1 MCRDTY
7 AQSINQSI
15 SVKGVLREI
24 NSGSKYENLVD
35 VREISGSTDN
45 ALGSTTEIRT
55 QDKPAVCCWVTTGGR
70 DPPRGQT
77 VNGGVFLVSMTHLVT
92 GLGVPGTEWDR
103 GRQAL
108 LLA

>member
-55 QDKPAVCCWVTTGGR
+55 QDKPAVFAGSPQEVGIH
-70 DPPRGQT
+70 P
-77 VNGGVFLVSMTHLVT
+77 GVK
-92 GLGVPGTEWDR
+92 
-103 GRQAL
+103 Q
-108 LLA
+108 